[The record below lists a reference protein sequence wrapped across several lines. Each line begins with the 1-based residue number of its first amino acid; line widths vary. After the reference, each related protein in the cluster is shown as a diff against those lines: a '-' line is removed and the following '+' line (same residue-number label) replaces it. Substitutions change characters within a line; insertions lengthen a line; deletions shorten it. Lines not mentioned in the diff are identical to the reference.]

1 MEQYLTSHEASITW
15 WLFVG
20 AFVLVA
26 LGETF
31 RPRRALLKPNA
42 RRWAGNGL
50 LGLTHIG
57 VHAMYALGA
66 TVVAVVVSKSPYGL
80 LNGPHSPYGLLNGP
94 RTPFAL
100 RFVVAVILLDLIRY
114 GVHYL
119 FHRIPV
125 LWRLHQV
132 HHSDPDFDL
141 TTGVR
146 NHPGEVF
153 LVQGVY
159 LAAVA
164 LTAPPPIAVLVV
176 GFATAMQNLF
186 SHANLNLPRWIEGPL
201 RYFLITPDVHRIHHS
216 DQYEEQNTNFGFLF
230 PWWDRL
236 FRTYCPAPALEHDK
250 MGIGLQGFQ
259 DDRSLNPLHLLA
271 MPFRIPIG
279 PSEVRE
285 PGVPTVF
292 NESTPAGCPAPA
304 D

>member
-1 MEQYLTSHEASITW
+1 MEQYLTSHEVSITW
-15 WLFVG
+15 WLLVA

-26 LGETF
+26 LVETF
-31 RPRRALLKPNA
+31 RPRRALALPNA

-50 LGLTHIG
+50 IALTHVG
-57 VHAMYALGA
+57 VYAIFPLGA
-66 TVVAVVVSKSPYGL
+66 TMVAVLVSK
-80 LNGPHSPYGLLNGP
+80 SPYGLLNGP

-100 RFVVAVILLDLIRY
+100 RFVVAVILLDLLRY

-125 LWRLHQV
+125 LWRIHQV

-146 NHPGEVF
+146 NHPAEVF
-153 LVQGVY
+153 LIQGAY

-164 LTAPPPIAVLVV
+164 LIAPPPIAVLVV

-201 RYFLITPDVHRIHHS
+201 RYFLVTPEMHRIHHS
-216 DQYEEQNTNFGFLF
+216 DQYKEQNTNFGFLF
-230 PWWDRL
+230 PFWDRL
-236 FRTYCPAPALEHDK
+236 FRTYCSAPALEHDK

-259 DDRSLNPLHLLA
+259 DDRSMNPLHLLA
-271 MPFRIPIG
+271 MPFRVPIS
-279 PSEVRE
+279 PSNEVGE
-285 PGVPTVF
+285 PEPPVPHLA
-292 NESTPAGCPAPA
+292 SRP
-304 D
+304 

>member
-1 MEQYLTSHEASITW
+1 MEQYLTSHEASIAW
-15 WLFVG
+15 WLFVA

-31 RPRRALLKPNA
+31 RPRRALAKPNA
-42 RRWAGNGL
+42 TRWAGNGL
-50 LGLTHIG
+50 LALTHIG
-57 VHAMYALGA
+57 VYAIYPLG
-66 TVVAVVVSKSPYGL
+66 TTMVAVLVSK
-80 LNGPHSPYGLLNGP
+80 NPYGLLNGP

-100 RFVVAVILLDLIRY
+100 RFVVAVILLDLLRY

-119 FHRIPV
+119 FHGIPV
-125 LWRLHQV
+125 LWRIHQV

-153 LVQGVY
+153 LIQGVY

-164 LTAPPPIAVLVV
+164 LTAPPPLAVLVV

-186 SHANLNLPRWIEGPL
+186 SHANLNLPTWIEGPL

-216 DQYEEQNTNFGFLF
+216 DRYEEQNTNFGFLF

-236 FRTYCPAPALEHDK
+236 FRTYCAAPALEHDK

-259 DDRSLNPLHLLA
+259 DDRSMNPLHLLA
-271 MPFRIPIG
+271 MPFRIPIS
-279 PSEVRE
+279 PSNEVRE
-285 PGVPTVF
+285 P
-292 NESTPAGCPAPA
+292 

>member
-1 MEQYLTSHEASITW
+1 MEQYLTSHETSVTW
-15 WLFVG
+15 WLFVA

-31 RPRRALLKPNA
+31 RPRRALTRPNG

-50 LGLTHIG
+50 LALTHLG
-57 VHAMYALGA
+57 VYATYTLGA
-66 TVVAVVVSKSPYGL
+66 TVVAVLVSKNPYGL
-80 LNGPHSPYGLLNGP
+80 LNSPRIHHVGLLNGP

-100 RFVVAVILLDLIRY
+100 RFVIAVILLDLLRY

-125 LWRLHQV
+125 LWRIHQV

-153 LVQGVY
+153 LVQGAS

-164 LTAPPPIAVLVV
+164 LIAPPPLAVVVV
-176 GFATAMQNLF
+176 GFATGMQNLF
-186 SHANLNLPRWIEGPL
+186 SHANLNLPLWIEGPV

-216 DQYEEQNTNFGFLF
+216 DQYDEQNTNFGFLF

-236 FRTYCPAPALEHDK
+236 FRTYCPAPALEHDQ

-259 DDRSLNPLHLLA
+259 DDRSMNPLHLLA
-271 MPFRIPIG
+271 MPFRTPVS
-279 PSEVRE
+279 PSNEVRAPE
-285 PGVPTVF
+285 PPVLQLSGRP
-292 NESTPAGCPAPA
+292 
-304 D
+304 

>member
-1 MEQYLTSHEASITW
+1 MEQYLTSHEVSITW
-15 WLFVG
+15 WLFVA

-31 RPRRALLKPNA
+31 RPRRALTKPNG

-50 LGLTHIG
+50 LALTHLG
-57 VHAMYALGA
+57 VYAIYTLGA
-66 TVVAVVVSKSPYGL
+66 TLVAALVSKSPYGL
-80 LNGPHSPYGLLNGP
+80 LNSPRTPHFGLLNGP

-100 RFVVAVILLDLIRY
+100 RFVIAVILLDLLRY

-125 LWRLHQV
+125 LWRIHQV

-153 LVQGVY
+153 LIQGAS

-164 LTAPPPIAVLVV
+164 LIAPPPLAVVVV
-176 GFATAMQNLF
+176 GFATAMQNFF
-186 SHANLNLPRWIEGPL
+186 SHANLNLPGWIEAPL

-236 FRTYCPAPALEHDK
+236 FRTYCAAPALEHDR
-250 MGIGLQGFQ
+250 MGIGLLGFQ
-259 DDRSLNPLHLLA
+259 DDRSMNPLHLLA
-271 MPFRIPIG
+271 LPFRTPI
-279 PSEVRE
+279 SASNEVRE
-285 PGVPTVF
+285 PG
-292 NESTPAGCPAPA
+292 SKPAIARPA
-304 D
+304 

>member
-1 MEQYLTSHEASITW
+1 MEQYLTSHEVSITW
-15 WLFVG
+15 WLFVA

-31 RPRRALLKPNA
+31 RPRRALALPNA

-50 LGLTHIG
+50 IALTHVG
-57 VHAMYALGA
+57 VYAIFPLGA
-66 TVVAVVVSKSPYGL
+66 TMVAVLVSK
-80 LNGPHSPYGLLNGP
+80 SPYGLLNGP

-100 RFVVAVILLDLIRY
+100 RFVVAVILLDLLRY

-125 LWRLHQV
+125 LWRIHQV

-146 NHPGEVF
+146 NHPAEVF
-153 LVQGVY
+153 LIQGAY

-164 LTAPPPIAVLVV
+164 MTAPPPIAVLVV

-216 DQYEEQNTNFGFLF
+216 DQYGEQNMNFGFLF
-230 PWWDRL
+230 PYWDRL

-259 DDRSLNPLHLLA
+259 DDRSMNPLHMLA
-271 MPFRIPIG
+271 MPFRVPIS
-279 PSEVRE
+279 PSNEVGE
-285 PGVPTVF
+285 PEPPVPHLA
-292 NESTPAGCPAPA
+292 SRP
-304 D
+304 

>member
-1 MEQYLTSHEASITW
+1 MEQYLASHETSISW
-15 WLFVG
+15 LLFVA

-31 RPRRALLKPNA
+31 RPRRALALPSA
-42 RRWAGNGL
+42 RRWTGNGL
-50 LGLTHIG
+50 LALTHVG
-57 VHAMYALGA
+57 VDAMYTLGA
-66 TVVAVVVSKSPYGL
+66 TVLAVLISKSPDGLLIGPRSPYGL
-80 LNGPHSPYGLLNGP
+80 LSGP
-94 RTPFAL
+94 RTPLAL
-100 RFVVAVILLDLIRY
+100 RFFLAVILLDLLRY
-114 GVHYL
+114 GVHCL
-119 FHRIPV
+119 FHRIPI

-159 LAAVA
+159 LASVA

-186 SHANLNLPRWIEGPL
+186 SHANLNLPQWMEGAL

-236 FRTYCPAPALEHDK
+236 FGTYCPAPALDHDR

-259 DDRSLNPLHLLA
+259 DDRSMNPLHLLA
-271 MPFRIPIG
+271 MPFRSPIN
-279 PSEVRE
+279 PNNEVQEPESE
-285 PGVPTVF
+285 PPVPHIAAR
-292 NESTPAGCPAPA
+292 P
-304 D
+304 